1 MSSRLFRATSVRPP
15 RPYASWKVT
24 VSSKYAVSSKKKQG
38 DVEKKVHLDSVL
50 VAAGERSRYENQLM
64 QLGGR
69 VPPSSSTLF
78 KDNFKDFGES
88 DDKIATCRKVT
99 F

>member
-1 MSSRLFRATSVRPP
+1 M
-15 RPYASWKVT
+15 
-24 VSSKYAVSSKKKQG
+24 
-38 DVEKKVHLDSVL
+38 DSVL
-50 VAAGERSRYENQLM
+50 VSVGEGSRYENQLM

-88 DDKIATCRKVT
+88 DDKIATCRRVI